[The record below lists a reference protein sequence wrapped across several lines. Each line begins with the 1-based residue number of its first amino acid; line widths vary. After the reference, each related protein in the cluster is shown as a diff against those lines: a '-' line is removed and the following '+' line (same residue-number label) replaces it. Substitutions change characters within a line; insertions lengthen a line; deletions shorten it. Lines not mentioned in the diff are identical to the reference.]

1 MVKNKG
7 ILIDTCIWIDYFRK
21 TTNNTAQTLE
31 EILLTESVFICGPIL
46 YEITQGIKNIKEKDA
61 FIEAIKAVDY
71 IETTRELWIK
81 AGELSLELKKNGK
94 TIPFSDIVIATIAL
108 QNKLSILTYDTHFHL
123 IPGVDVKKAGGGK
136 VEGR

>member
-1 MVKNKG
+1 
-7 ILIDTCIWIDYFRK
+7 
-21 TTNNTAQTLE
+21 
-31 EILLTESVFICGPIL
+31 L

-81 AGELSLELKKNGK
+81 AGELSLELKQNGK
-94 TIPFSDIVIATIAL
+94 TIPFSDIIIATIAL
-108 QNKLSILTYDTHFHL
+108 QNKLSIFTHDTHFQL
-123 IPGVDVKKAGGGK
+123 IPGAEVNKAEGGK